1 MTESQ
6 SQPGPEQLMLP
17 EARLLS
23 HGRSIDPKRLQTSA
37 KQLTARS
44 VWQPDLTPE
53 ADLPMESRRDEII
66 AALQAH
72 AVLIVA
78 GETGSGKT
86 TQLPRY
92 ALAAGF
98 GRRGLIGHT
107 QPRRIAARS
116 VAERIASLCG
126 TSLGEGVGYAVRF
139 DDKTGPNSLV
149 RVMTDGVLL
158 AELAKDPLL
167 LRYEVIIIDEAHERS
182 LNIDFLLGILKSLLP
197 KRPDLKVII
206 TSATIDHQRFSAH
219 FDDAPIIEVSGRGF
233 PVEVRYDDEPT
244 SDDSM
249 ALAKS
254 VARGVQSIANLQ
266 LPKAA
271 EDILVFLPGEREIR
285 DAERVLAKQ
294 HPAFDIVPLFGRLS
308 DQQQGVVFRPTKQR
322 RIVLATNVAETSLTV
337 PRIGAVIDS
346 GLARISRYSSRSRV
360 QRLQLEPVSQA
371 SANQRAGR
379 CGRIGPGVCLRLY
392 DEADFEARPAYTDPE
407 IRRTNLASVVL
418 QMATLRLGEVEQF
431 PFLDAPD
438 AGQVDDARR
447 LLFELQ
453 ALDERGRVTRRG
465 RDIARLP
472 LDPRLA
478 RMLLGV
484 GETVSAAWLVILVA
498 GLAVQDPRQRPLEH
512 ARAADAAH
520 AKFTDAQSDFLSY
533 VLLWQWLAKQ
543 QQTMRRSA
551 FDRQCEG
558 QFLSPRR
565 IREWREVATQIARQL
580 GVNLRMSG
588 VESVPDDSAREW
600 LHQRVLSGLL
610 SHVGAYRDEGEYAGA
625 YSKHFVLHPSS
636 TLADKKS
643 RWVMALEIVQ
653 TRKRY
658 ARINATIDVGWLA
671 RLASHLLQYDYD
683 PPYWNARRGR
693 VEAKRTSLLFGLVVR
708 ANERVSYAEID
719 AVAARDVFLRDALA
733 GDRLRL
739 SAPFVAHNKTVREEV
754 ALLAGKLRRPV
765 EVRQSAL
772 ADWFGERLP
781 ETVIDTKR
789 LKRWLSK
796 DSNARNAMLQLS
808 VSDLISEADAGAT
821 SDLPTT
827 YQVGGNRLK
836 IRYAFAPQDARDG
849 ASLQV
854 PQALLRSL
862 RHAQVDAS
870 VPAYLQQRVQARL
883 RRLPKAVRKQFQPLA
898 QTAERLSARLIAEQ
912 ERGPLD
918 ERLARLVKREFNIDA
933 PLTEW
938 AALIEPE
945 HLKPRIVVLDSD
957 GKVVSADRDLAVL
970 QQTLNEAPST
980 AAPASD
986 GQSYPTGREWIF
998 GKLPTIVEQQVEGVA
1013 LQQFVAL
1020 QRTGNAVTVSE
1031 FLDQT
1036 AAHRSHARG
1045 LLQLL
1050 SFRFAQQ
1057 MKALRKS
1064 LLAERE
1070 IALLWTAYDDKAG
1083 QVLVD
1088 DYAHATLQ
1096 AAFDVDSWA
1105 VRDREAFQRLV
1116 DAGAARLMPCG
1127 YEIRQALLAAL
1138 QAAASVRQALESA
1151 PPHMVEAHDDVVA
1164 QVAALVYPGFL
1175 SATPFDR
1182 LSDLPR
1188 FLQAASLR
1196 LERFASNPAR
1206 DHSNMAIVRSL
1217 ESRVAGLRDVS
1228 VGPAQSAALSEFRW
1242 RIEELRVSLFAQSL
1256 GTREKVSAK
1265 RLEKQ
1270 WDSIIKMRG

>member
-1 MTESQ
+1 
-6 SQPGPEQLMLP
+6 MLP

-23 HGRSIDPKRLQTSA
+23 RGRSIDQKRLQASA
-37 KQLTARS
+37 DQLTARS
-44 VWQPDLTPE
+44 AWQPDHTPE
-53 ADLPMESRRDEII
+53 AELPIESRRDEII
-66 AALQAH
+66 AALRSH
-72 AVLIVA
+72 PVLIVA

-126 TSLGEGVGYAVRF
+126 TSLGDGVGYAVRF
-139 DDKTGPNSLV
+139 DDRTSANSLV

-158 AELAKDPLL
+158 AELAKDRLL

-219 FDDAPIIEVSGRGF
+219 FDDAPVIEVSGRGF
-233 PVEVRYDDEPT
+233 PVEVRYDEKPT
-244 SDDSM
+244 SEDSM
-249 ALAKS
+249 ALAKA
-254 VARGVQSIANLQ
+254 VARGVQSIANSR
-266 LPKAA
+266 LPSAA

-285 DAERVLAKQ
+285 DAERVLTKQ

-308 DQQQGVVFRPTKQR
+308 DQQQGAVFRPTQQR

-346 GLARISRYSSRSRV
+346 GFARISRYSSRSRV

-431 PFLDAPD
+431 PFVDAPD

-453 ALDERGRVTRRG
+453 ALSEDGRVTRRG

-478 RMLLGV
+478 RMLLNAGEGV
-484 GETVSAAWLVILVA
+484 NAAWLTIIVA
-498 GLAVQDPRQRPLEH
+498 GLAVQDPRQRPMEH

-520 AKFTDAQSDFLSY
+520 AKFTDPQSDFLSH
-533 VLLWQWLAKQ
+533 VLVWQWLATQ
-543 QQTMRRSA
+543 QHTMKRSA
-551 FDRQCEG
+551 FDRHCEG

-580 GVNLRMSG
+580 GVNLRIDG
-588 VESVPDDSAREW
+588 IEQTPDEKAREW
-600 LHQRVLSGLL
+600 LHLQVLSGLL

-625 YSKHFVLHPSS
+625 YNKHFVIHPSS
-636 TLADKKS
+636 TLADKKP
-643 RWVMALEIVQ
+643 RWMMALEIVQ

-658 ARINATIDVGWLA
+658 ARINAAIDVAWLA
-671 RLASHLLQYDYD
+671 RSGSHLLQYDYE

-719 AVAARDVFLRDALA
+719 AAAARDVFLRDALA

-739 SAPFVAHNKTVREEV
+739 GAPFVAHNGVVREEV

-772 ADWFGERLP
+772 AAWFGERLP
-781 ETVIDTKR
+781 ETIVDTKR

-796 DSNARNAMLQLS
+796 DSTARNAALQLS
-808 VSDLISEADAGAT
+808 VSDLISEADASAT

-827 YQVGGNRLK
+827 YQIGGNRLK
-836 IRYAFAPQDARDG
+836 IRYAFAPAEQQDG

-870 VPAYLQQRVQARL
+870 VPAYLQQRVQMRL

-898 QTAERLSARLIAEQ
+898 QTAERLSIRLIAEQ

-918 ERLARLVKREFNIDA
+918 ERLARLVKREFDIDA
-933 PLTEW
+933 PMTDW

-945 HLKPRIVVLDSD
+945 HLKPRIVVLDNE
-957 GKVVSADRDLAVL
+957 GKVVSADRDLVAL
-970 QQTLNEAPST
+970 QETLDQTRSQS
-980 AAPASD
+980 APAAEAR
-986 GQSYPTGREWIF
+986 SYPTGREWVF
-998 GKLPTIVEQQVEGVA
+998 GKLPTEVEQQVEGVA

-1020 QRTGNAVTVSE
+1020 QTTQNAVTVNE
-1031 FLDQT
+1031 FLDQA
-1036 AAHRSHARG
+1036 AAHRSHAQG
-1045 LLQLL
+1045 LLRLL
-1050 SFRFAQQ
+1050 GYRFAQQ
-1057 MKALRKS
+1057 LKALRKS

-1088 DYAHATLQ
+1088 DYAQATLQ
-1096 AAFDVDSWA
+1096 AAFSVDSWMI
-1105 VRDREAFQRLV
+1105 RDRDAFQRLV
-1116 DAGAARLMPCG
+1116 EADAAQLMPYG
-1127 YEIRQALLAAL
+1127 DEIRQALLAAL
-1138 QAAASVRQALESA
+1138 QAAATVRQALDAA
-1151 PPHMVEAHDDVVA
+1151 PPHMAEAHDDVAA
-1164 QVAALVYPGFL
+1164 QITALVYPGFL
-1175 SATPFDR
+1175 SVTPFER
-1182 LSDLPR
+1182 LTDLPR
-1188 FLQAASLR
+1188 FLQAAALR

-1206 DHSNMAIVRSL
+1206 DHSNMAIIRSL

-1228 VGPAQSAALSEFRW
+1228 VGPTQSAALTKFRW

-1270 WDSIIKMRG
+1270 WDEIIKMRG